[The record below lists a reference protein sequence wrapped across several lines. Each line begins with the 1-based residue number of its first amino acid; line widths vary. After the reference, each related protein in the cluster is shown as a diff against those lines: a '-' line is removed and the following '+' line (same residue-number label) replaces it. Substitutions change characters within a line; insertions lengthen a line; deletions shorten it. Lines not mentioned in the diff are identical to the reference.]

1 MPELKLMLTGP
12 PYFTGKNC
20 WPPWKSLLYSLTF
33 LVSKIKMSL
42 VMIPYKLI
50 FLIHGVADRI
60 EWYEKREIGKFQPK
74 FIV

>member
-1 MPELKLMLTGP
+1 
-12 PYFTGKNC
+12 
-20 WPPWKSLLYSLTF
+20 
-33 LVSKIKMSL
+33 
-42 VMIPYKLI
+42 MIPYKLI